1 MQPLRS
7 QFKSTYQ
14 LLFIPIFICLLIC
27 IYPEKLIAKEKQSA
41 QIISIKGQGEW
52 RKNFTAKWDQTVLK
66 QSLYPGSIVRTLK
79 KSKMALLFSDE
90 SQIRL
95 HQNSMMVIKQILN
108 KNNKR
113 THLYLN
119 KGRAWSKSK
128 NIPKQLLFST
138 PTAVAAIRGTDWE
151 MAVDE
156 NGNSKLTV
164 LHGEIDFYNE
174 FGSIVVKKDE
184 QAIAEK
190 GKAPVKIIITNPKQ
204 RVQWVSHYPIEP
216 MRYLK
221 LSSVPI
227 DQIKQQLKNKHLAQI
242 DLAQLLFDS
251 GNIQQAKE
259 ILTQLNNEAVEFLIF
274 SLFL

>member
-95 HQNSMMVIKQILN
+95 HQNS
-108 KNNKR
+108 
-113 THLYLN
+113 T
-119 KGRAWSKSK
+119 
-128 NIPKQLLFST
+128 
-138 PTAVAAIRGTDWE
+138 
-151 MAVDE
+151 
-156 NGNSKLTV
+156 
-164 LHGEIDFYNE
+164 
-174 FGSIVVKKDE
+174 
-184 QAIAEK
+184 
-190 GKAPVKIIITNPKQ
+190 
-204 RVQWVSHYPIEP
+204 
-216 MRYLK
+216 
-221 LSSVPI
+221 
-227 DQIKQQLKNKHLAQI
+227 
-242 DLAQLLFDS
+242 
-251 GNIQQAKE
+251 
-259 ILTQLNNEAVEFLIF
+259 
-274 SLFL
+274 